1 MGNGKGKGKGCFR
14 FGCFGCL
21 MLLAISIGVVLLLG
35 AIQLTTDSGD
45 PMPEQRNAEHPLPPA
60 PPIPGVALSP
70 EAPTSG
76 GGELPSIAVG
86 PLPADFDPSDVR
98 AGVLVLDL
106 SMGDFIIQPGPPG
119 EPIRVEADY
128 DTNSFELA
136 ETFEED
142 SDGTWRYE
150 VEFGLR
156 GGWLGALLRGGAQGH
171 NRVTITIPRDQP
183 LDIRG
188 KIGMGQSEVD
198 LGGLWV
204 RDVDLEMGTGDH
216 FLEFR
221 EPLRVPM
228 ASFTVDGSM
237 GEVEL
242 RGLGDA
248 SPRDVRVDHG
258 MGAMLVDLSGAWRND
273 ADVRVEFSMGECK
286 VWLPQENVNIEV
298 DRASVSMGEK
308 RVNLGDRPKIP
319 GAPTIALNLSGS
331 MGELVVKE

>member
-1 MGNGKGKGKGCFR
+1 MGNGKSKGKGCFK

-21 MLLAISIGVVLLLG
+21 MLLAISIGLVLLVG
-35 AIQLTTDSGD
+35 AIQLTTDAGD
-45 PMPEQRNAEHPLPPA
+45 PMPEQRNVERALPPA
-60 PPIPGVALSP
+60 PPLPNGALPP
-70 EAPTSG
+70 EAPATP
-76 GGELPSIAVG
+76 GGELPTIAVA
-86 PLPADFDPSDVR
+86 PLPADFDPSETR

-136 ETFEED
+136 ETFEQD

-150 VEFGLR
+150 IDFGLR
-156 GGWLGALLRGGAQGH
+156 GGWLGMLMRGGAQGH

-183 LDIRG
+183 MDIRG

-204 RDVDLEMGTGDH
+204 RDVDLKMGAGDH

-228 ASFTVDGSM
+228 ASFKVDGSM

-248 SPRDVRVDHG
+248 SPQEVRVEHG
-258 MGAMLVDLSGAWRND
+258 MGAVLVDLSGAWRND
-273 ADVRVEFSMGECK
+273 SDVRVEFSMGECK
-286 VWLPQENVNIEV
+286 LWLPEGDVNI
-298 DRASVSMGEK
+298 DLKRASVSMGEK
-308 RVNLGDRPKIP
+308 RVNLGDRDAVA
-319 GAPTIALNLSGS
+319 GAPTLALNLSGS